1 MNDLF
6 GKLNQG
12 HSAKEGVPRL
22 LKWLE
27 TLLLTGFF
35 VVLGAWNRPD
45 DPFYVSGGF
54 PWPVLAP
61 LLVGLRYGFFM
72 ALVSALLII
81 GGLGL
86 HLRGEAGGQPFP
98 LVWAIG
104 IMAVSLLAG
113 EFRDYWQRQLE
124 KLNAS
129 NLYRQVRLEEFT
141 RNFYL
146 LKVSHDRLEQQL
158 AGSSSSLREALRRL
172 YAEIAHTGP
181 EGLSRENAG
190 LMLQLLVRY
199 GQLQIAAIYPMT
211 NHRLDDAP
219 IATVGA
225 FRPVKTSDPLL
236 VHALNERTLVSVQ
249 TEYRKHMDDLDTDLL
264 AAIPLID
271 SEDRIIAM
279 CLIEAMPFFN
289 FQPKSLRLLAI
300 LAGHMADMVQEQQS
314 TPAGTSQEWRHFH
327 LQLARAGRDAEQFG
341 LPAALV
347 GLEFHDPR
355 QATTITEHIRK
366 IRRGLDVVVET
377 GDPAVQQ
384 VVILMPL
391 TDELGLAG
399 YLQRLNDELRE
410 TLGESLHNQLSLPD
424 SVLINDR
431 QQADDWLQRFLRNGT
446 DR

>member
-6 GKLNQG
+6 GKLNQI
-12 HSAKEGVPRL
+12 HSAKEGVPRV

-86 HLRGEAGGQPFP
+86 HLRETSAGQAFP
-98 LVWAIG
+98 VVWAIG

-113 EFRDYWQRQLE
+113 EFRDYWGRQLE

-129 NLYRQVRLEEFT
+129 NRYRQVRLEEFT

-172 YAEIAHTGP
+172 YAEFAHTGP
-181 EGLSRENAG
+181 QGLSRENAG

-199 GQLQIAAIYPMT
+199 GQLQIAAIYPMK
-211 NHRLDDAP
+211 NHRLGDEP

-225 FRPVKTSDPLL
+225 FRPVKSSDPLL
-236 VHALNERTLVSVQ
+236 AHALAERSLVSVQ

-300 LAGHMADMVQEQQS
+300 LAGHMADIVQEQQS
-314 TPAGTSQEWRHFH
+314 VPTAISQEWRHFH
-327 LQLARAGRDAEQFG
+327 MQLARVGRDAARFG

-347 GLEFHDPR
+347 ALEMHDAH
-355 QATTITEHIRK
+355 QATIITSHIRK

-377 GDPAVQQ
+377 GDPEVQQ
-384 VVILMPL
+384 VIILMPL

-399 YLQRLNDELRE
+399 YMQRLNEELQER
-410 TLGESLHNQLSLPD
+410 LGKPLHNQLSLQD
-424 SVLINDR
+424 SLLVSDR
-431 QQADDWLQRFLRNGT
+431 QQAEEWLQRFLNNGAK
-446 DR
+446 R

>member
-6 GKLNQG
+6 GKLNQKQ
-12 HSAKEGVPRL
+12 SAKEGVPRL

-35 VVLGAWNRPD
+35 VGMGAWNRPE
-45 DPFYVSGGF
+45 DPFYVHGSF

-86 HLRGEAGGQPFP
+86 YLRQEAAGPEFPF
-98 LVWAIG
+98 VWAVG
-104 IMAVSLLAG
+104 IMAVSLVAG
-113 EFRDYWQRQLE
+113 EFRDHWERQLE

-129 NLYRQVRLEEFT
+129 NRYRQVRLEEFT

-181 EGLSRENAG
+181 DGLNRENAG

-199 GQLQIAAIYPMT
+199 GQLQIAAIYPVS
-211 NHRLDDAP
+211 NNRLGDAP
-219 IATVGA
+219 VATVGA
-225 FRPVKTSDPLL
+225 FRPVKNSDPLL
-236 VHALNERTLVSVQ
+236 LHALNEQTLVSVQ
-249 TEYRKHMDDLDTDLL
+249 TEYRKHMDDLNTDLL

-271 SEDRIIAM
+271 SEDRTIAL

-300 LAGHMADMVQEQQS
+300 LAGHMADMVQEHQAV
-314 TPAGTSQEWRHFH
+314 PAEASQEWRHFR
-327 LQLARAGRDAEQFG
+327 LQLARAGRDAEEFG

-347 GLEFHDPR
+347 GLEFHDVR
-355 QATTITEHIRK
+355 QAATISEHIRK
-366 IRRGLDVVVET
+366 IRRGLDVVVES
-377 GDPAVQQ
+377 DAPEVQQ

-410 TLGESLHNQLSLPD
+410 TLGEPLHSQLALPQ
-424 SVLINDR
+424 SALVRNR
-431 QQADDWLQRFLRNGT
+431 QQADDWLQRFLG
-446 DR
+446 DGVAP